1 MKFGRMTSEE
11 FFAGIKPAELP
22 DHYLL
27 TFSEELRESNG
38 TTWIAIENDRST
50 ERRIETIMK
59 LVGPFSILLLGG
71 FILLIAMGVIVPL
84 FSIQASIGGG
94 L

>member
-1 MKFGRMTSEE
+1 MIV
-11 FFAGIKPAELP
+11 A
-22 DHYLL
+22 
-27 TFSEELRESNG
+27 LRG
-38 TTWIAIENDRST
+38 
-50 ERRIETIMK
+50 RIETIMK